1 MQNPYQ
7 SSSFGAASLA
17 YSASSTGNQQ
27 APQNPQLR
35 QPNFKPIPFGDDT
48 RQGGIQKITR
58 ISELPNVIY
67 DNVELDQDVII
78 SQSEQSQ
85 PQIEEIQGGGDPYDY
100 PSANQASLEQQLSL
114 LL

>member
-1 MQNPYQ
+1 M
-7 SSSFGAASLA
+7 
-17 YSASSTGNQQ
+17 
-27 APQNPQLR
+27 PQNPQLR
-35 QPNFKPIPFGDDT
+35 QPNFKPIPFGEENQPP